1 MVAHFGEQ
9 VVDERLVRLVLELE
23 LVLVLVLV
31 RLVRIAMDCPAR
43 CFLDKPRFEKWAA
56 AVVAAAVAG
65 RVRFGMVCD
74 GVARVVLSTPR
85 LALW

>member
-31 RLVRIAMDCPAR
+31 RLVRIAMDCPACSTQSVR
-43 CFLDKPRFEKWAA
+43 SRTEARRHCEQDTFCF
-56 AVVAAAVAG
+56 
-65 RVRFGMVCD
+65 
-74 GVARVVLSTPR
+74 T
-85 LALW
+85 